1 MTWLED
7 MYLGSPALAEVETGS
22 AFDFSPGNNH
32 TACSAPCLPLNY
44 SPSLLSGP
52 VYPECSESRRDTL
65 GDPFPSFNPSPPST
79 CACSDGSARQ
89 RGAVLLRHLFVAQA
103 AFGHVTA
110 SPSAVEVAWARAWA
124 QHPLRHVCTRG
135 SNKQA
140 VSAAPCNS
148 FQFSPG
154 AAALCSTCFCCA
166 FFCIASSVFG
176 WPGYSAAAFL
186 VAHNIPWQLLQEG
199 IRN

>member
-79 CACSDGSARQ
+79 CACSDGSAQQ

-110 SPSAVEVAWARAWA
+110 SPSAVEVA
-124 QHPLRHVCTRG
+124 
-135 SNKQA
+135 
-140 VSAAPCNS
+140 
-148 FQFSPG
+148 
-154 AAALCSTCFCCA
+154 
-166 FFCIASSVFG
+166 
-176 WPGYSAAAFL
+176 
-186 VAHNIPWQLLQEG
+186 
-199 IRN
+199 